1 MHIDLRKCIQCGSR
15 VRHTLPEEDIKDYQ
29 LATDGTFADTG
40 LWFCSFK
47 CYKDCVGK
55 HLDKRFYFDTRVED
69 DPVYINT
76 IGPIIEEYDRHVANG
91 NFLWCMFHNT
101 PVAKVIEPKQKEIT
115 EWWTDLKRTAIRN
128 AESEVLDYILAEVQ
142 YKNEVEDEKKR
153 QELLKQ
159 EEALDKEYDKL
170 EQQLCKDEEKH
181 MAELEKLQRQVE
193 RDEEEM
199 KAREELLRE
208 KPIPFEYRFDHT
220 HIIGGTGQGKSSL
233 IITQFI
239 RDILDEENRPSVV
252 VVDPKGTMVEDLRT
266 LTNFEPRA
274 QGQGYCYKRLVM
286 IDPTLYPPALNMF
299 APPKRKYEKHVAQQ
313 IEDNTISLFQY
324 VFSSKGSALTDKQQ
338 TCFAFAVSLMLTIPN
353 ATIHTFLD
361 LMNDKPVQKIGGMRP
376 DSPFKPYINRL
387 GPTAKRFFYDSF
399 YDITEYGGT
408 KDQIATRL
416 YGMLRHSTFDAMF
429 STTEN
434 KIDMFRHLQDGDI
447 VLISSPKA
455 VLGTEGSQ
463 LFSRYM
469 VALTLQA
476 AFERLTIKRD
486 TWHPA
491 LLVIDEAQDVMDE
504 VKTQE
509 LLQQARQF
517 KLGVTV
523 AHQQIRPQL
532 TEALFSTISANT
544 RIKYAAAR
552 SYEVAAPMARDMFC
566 EPEFLMQRP
575 VGEFACFVGGMT
587 QHPFIVQVPLDY
599 VINLPKMHPTHFEQ
613 LVQDMRK
620 KYGVTEE
627 EVKEEIAPVTVHKAL
642 LEEDV
647 PAKQSKSESVQIPI
661 DKKIAQKTD
670 PSAPAPWGKV

>member
-1 MHIDLRKCIQCGSR
+1 MYIDPRRCLQCGSR
-15 VRHTLPEEDIKDYQ
+15 VRHTFAEEDIRYFQ
-29 LATDGTFADTG
+29 LSTDGTFFETDF
-40 LWFCSFK
+40 WFCTID
-47 CYKDCVGK
+47 CYKKCVRKYLEPRFDFDNCVKDDPLYIEEVGK
-55 HLDKRFYFDTRVED
+55 K
-69 DPVYINT
+69 
-76 IGPIIEEYDRHVANG
+76 GEEYWEHAS
-91 NFLWCMFHNT
+91 FLYDLFHPGHSYKT
-101 PVAKVIEPKQKEIT
+101 ATEPARRQVT
-115 EWWTDLKRTAIRN
+115 EWWTEAKSVAISTAEN
-128 AESEVLDYILAEVQ
+128 EVLAYIVAEVQ
-142 YKNEVEDEKKR
+142 HQNEVDDEKR
-153 QELLKQ
+153 SAELLKQ
-159 EEALDKEYDKL
+159 HQAIDKEYDKL
-170 EQQLCKDEEKH
+170 LAQSQKDEEKH
-181 MAELEKLQRQVE
+181 MGEFEKLQRQIE
-193 RDEEEM
+193 RDEEEF

-239 RDILDEENRPSVV
+239 RDILDEVAVPRSLCARFKVGKISKVLYHRPLRVYDDDRRSVFFKKLV
-252 VVDPKGTMVEDLRT
+252 V
-266 LTNFEPRA
+266 
-274 QGQGYCYKRLVM
+274 

-313 IEDNTISLFQY
+313 IENNTISLFQY

-361 LMNDKPVQKIGGMRP
+361 LMNDKPVQKVGGMRP
-376 DSPFKPYINRL
+376 DSPFKPYIDRL

-587 QHPFIVQVPLDY
+587 PHPFIVQVPLDY
-599 VINLPKMHPTHFEQ
+599 VINLPKMHPTHFAQ
-613 LVQDMRK
+613 LVEHMRK

-627 EVKEEIAPVTVHKAL
+627 EVKEEIAPPTVHKPL
-642 LEEDV
+642 LEKDL

>member
-1 MHIDLRKCIQCGSR
+1 MLSAIDRNQCPQSIGIP
-15 VRHTLPEEDIKDYQ
+15 VRNP
-29 LATDGTFADTG
+29 
-40 LWFCSFK
+40 
-47 CYKDCVGK
+47 
-55 HLDKRFYFDTRVED
+55 
-69 DPVYINT
+69 
-76 IGPIIEEYDRHVANG
+76 
-91 NFLWCMFHNT
+91 
-101 PVAKVIEPKQKEIT
+101 
-115 EWWTDLKRTAIRN
+115 RN
-128 AESEVLDYILAEVQ
+128 P
-142 YKNEVEDEKKR
+142 
-153 QELLKQ
+153 
-159 EEALDKEYDKL
+159 
-170 EQQLCKDEEKH
+170 H
-181 MAELEKLQRQVE
+181 
-193 RDEEEM
+193 
-199 KAREELLRE
+199 
-208 KPIPFEYRFDHT
+208 
-220 HIIGGTGQGKSSL
+220 
-233 IITQFI
+233 
-239 RDILDEENRPSVV
+239 
-252 VVDPKGTMVEDLRT
+252 
-266 LTNFEPRA
+266 
-274 QGQGYCYKRLVM
+274 
-286 IDPTLYPPALNMF
+286 
-299 APPKRKYEKHVAQQ
+299 
-313 IEDNTISLFQY
+313 
-324 VFSSKGSALTDKQQ
+324 
-338 TCFAFAVSLMLTIPN
+338 FAFPVSLMLTIPN

-361 LMNDKPVQKIGGMRP
+361 LMNDKPVQKIGGMRL
-376 DSPFKPYINRL
+376 DSPFKPYIDRL

-399 YDITEYGGT
+399 YDITEYGAT

-416 YGMLRHSTFDAMF
+416 YGMLRFSTFDAMF

-434 KIDMFRHLQDGDI
+434 KIDMFRHLQDRDI

-455 VLGTEGSQ
+455 ILGTEGSQ

-552 SYEVAAPMARDMFC
+552 SYEVAAAMARDMFC

-613 LVQDMRK
+613 LVEDMRK

-627 EVKEEIAPVTVHKAL
+627 EVKEEIAPATVHKPL
-642 LEEDV
+642 LEEDL

-670 PSAPAPWGKV
+670 PSAPAPWGKE